1 LNRLTHVTIGF
12 VTGLYLS
19 RGVDALLYAIWSAV
33 GAYAPDLRHPPGRRG
48 KLTHSLITPILIFLL
63 NTSIASLYA
72 DMVGYSVAVEIYFK
86 SSLAFTLGWIT
97 HILADALSAG
107 GVYILWPVSR
117 VNVRLTKLK
126 SSSLLLNFA
135 GILIAFALLYAWI
148 ISSGVSDYLENIVE
162 ELTRITFS

>member
-48 KLTHSLITPILIFLL
+48 KLTHSLVTPILIFLV
-63 NTSIASLYA
+63 NTSIAMLYA
-72 DMVGYSVAVEIYFK
+72 DIAGYSTAVEVYFK

-107 GVYILWPVSR
+107 GVYILWPISR

-126 SSSLLLNFA
+126 SNSLILNFA
-135 GILIAFALLYAWI
+135 GILIAFTLLYAWI
-148 ISSGVSDYLENIVE
+148 VLSGIGEYLKNVIE
-162 ELTRITFS
+162 ELTKITFS